1 MTSEYVLMALK
12 AVKKSHDNAAQA
24 DLMKYRDARIFNFN
38 DTNEWTE
45 IFTSTETLTGSKE
58 LAESETPPVCTLD
71 EGYQVSVSP
80 IRFGGAI
87 VVTETEMERMKD
99 NTTMIDTAIARKRDQ
114 LLKNNRDAFLQ
125 RIFSFLNEAFNPSAT
140 HLSPDGV
147 ELCGVHSWS
156 NGNTFDNSATM
167 ELCETAIDTM
177 EEYAGAFTD
186 SAGTPMPLNFQTIVV
201 KKGSAAAREAKRL
214 FLMQGMVPTT
224 VGDIN
229 IYQGEYTVVETPYIT
244 TANKKYWFAI
254 ASNVE
259 NPLYVGVHKYPS
271 MNSPLPQNNESIQSN
286 CTGFYKT
293 GIVNLP
299 IGIYGSDG
307 TVAAV

>member
-12 AVKKSHDNAAQA
+12 AVKKSHDNMASA
-24 DLMKYRDARIFNFN
+24 DLMKYRDARIFNFQ

-58 LAESETPPVCTLD
+58 LAENETPPVCTLD

-87 VVTETEMERMKD
+87 EITEHEMERMKD
-99 NTTMIDTAIARKRDQ
+99 STTMIDEAIARKRDG
-114 LLKNNRDAFLQ
+114 LLVNNRDKFLLT
-125 RIFSFLNEAFNPSAT
+125 IFAFLNEAFNSGAAN
-140 HLSPDGV
+140 LAPDGV
-147 ELCGVHSWS
+147 ELCGTHTWS
-156 NGNTFDNSATM
+156 GGGTFSNKGTQ
-167 ELCETAIDTM
+167 ELCANAIDTM

-186 SAGTPMPLNFQTIVV
+186 SAGTPMPLNFTTIIV

-214 FLMQGMVPTT
+214 FLMQGMVPTQ

-229 IYQGEYTVVETPYIT
+229 IYNGEYTVVETPYIT
-244 TANKKYWFAI
+244 TANKKYWFAV

-259 NPLYVGVHKYPS
+259 NPLYVGVHKYPT
-271 MNSPLPQNNESIQSN
+271 MNEPIRQNNEAIRSN

-293 GIVNLP
+293 GIINLP
-299 IGIYGSDG
+299 IAIYGSDG
-307 TVAAV
+307 TVAVS